1 MPYSIADCILD
12 RRLQWLGHLGRM
24 DDECTPKQLLFDE
37 LLRRQPFHGVKR
49 WCDEVEGDVCAIG
62 VGDGWF

>member
-1 MPYSIADCILD
+1 
-12 RRLQWLGHLGRM
+12 M